1 MRQHLPVRCPFY
13 GWLISHCMDRPHF
26 VYPSSVKGHLG
37 CFPFLAPV
45 TSATMKIHVQVFF
58 KFPFSAVRG
67 IYPGVEF
74 LSHTV
79 AYV

>member
-1 MRQHLPVRCPFY
+1 MGQHLPVRCPFY
-13 GWLISHCMDRPHF
+13 GWLASHCMDRPHF
-26 VYPSSVKGHLG
+26 VYPSLG
-37 CFPFLAPV
+37 LFLFLAPV
-45 TSATMKIHVQVFF
+45 TRATMKIHVQVFF

-67 IYPGVEF
+67 IYPRVEF